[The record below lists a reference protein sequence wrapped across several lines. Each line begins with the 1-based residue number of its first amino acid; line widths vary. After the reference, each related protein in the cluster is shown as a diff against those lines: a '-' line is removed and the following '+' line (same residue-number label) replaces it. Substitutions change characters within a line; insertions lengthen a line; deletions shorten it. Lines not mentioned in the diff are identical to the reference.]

1 MKSLQE
7 FNANK
12 DTRNNV
18 KEYLLQFFKEEA
30 VRMLMNRE
38 SAVAVADATDL
49 VEKAFENLD
58 LLFNPKPK
66 RKSNKN
72 ESR

>member
-7 FNANK
+7 FYNDK
-12 DTRNNV
+12 DTKNNV

-38 SAVAVADATDL
+38 DAVAVADATEL
-49 VEKAFENLD
+49 VIKAFDNMEV
-58 LLFNPKPK
+58 LFSPKSK
-66 RKSNKN
+66 GKKQLN
-72 ESR
+72 EAR